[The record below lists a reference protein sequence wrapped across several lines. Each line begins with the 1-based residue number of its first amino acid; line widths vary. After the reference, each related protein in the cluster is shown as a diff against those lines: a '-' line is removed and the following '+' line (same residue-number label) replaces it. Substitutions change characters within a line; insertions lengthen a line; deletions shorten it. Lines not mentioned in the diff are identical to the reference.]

1 MRLVIACVSTHEE
14 RFRKAMGAKQKA
26 EAKKELAAKR
36 RQLTQ
41 AERRIEELDRLFKSI
56 YEDNANGKISD
67 SRFQCS
73 PTITNRSRKNCG
85 KSCCN

>member
-26 EAKKELAAKR
+26 EAKRELAAKK

-41 AERRIEELDRLFKSI
+41 AERRIEELDRLFTVSYTHLDVYK
-56 YEDNANGKISD
+56 
-67 SRFQCS
+67 RQVTCLL
-73 PTITNRSRKNCG
+73 PV
-85 KSCCN
+85 